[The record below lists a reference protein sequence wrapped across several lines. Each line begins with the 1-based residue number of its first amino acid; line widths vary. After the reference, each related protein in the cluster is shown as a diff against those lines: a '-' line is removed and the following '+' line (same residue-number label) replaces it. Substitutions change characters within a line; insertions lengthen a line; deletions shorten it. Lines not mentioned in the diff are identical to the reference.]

1 VETDLVLHL
10 DYHTSTGPDEMH
22 PRVLRE
28 LVVLTAKL
36 LSTIYQH
43 SWSPREVPEDWRL
56 ASKTPIYKKGT
67 TGLSA

>member
-1 VETDLVLHL
+1 METDLVLHL

-36 LSTIYQH
+36 LSCPGQ
-43 SWSPREVPEDWRL
+43 PEKSQRIGGL
-56 ASKTPIYKKGT
+56 PARHPSTRRVIKGI
-67 TGLSA
+67 